1 MHSQRH
7 EIGSRIYTTRARFK
21 NWMINLAD
29 LTAPGSKDWPHIP
42 RIEIRRA
49 LRCDL
54 SALVAIFAADG
65 VGGHADTV
73 DPSALPHYQA
83 AFDRIAASTDTRLF
97 VAEVDG
103 VIAGTFQI
111 VFLTALTGRGATNLL
126 VKAVHTRRD
135 LRGQGIGSA
144 MMTYCIDLARC
155 EGVRRIQLSSNAA
168 RLDAHRFYERLG
180 FEPTHKGYT
189 LTMK

>member
-1 MHSQRH
+1 
-7 EIGSRIYTTRARFK
+7 
-21 NWMINLAD
+21 MINLAE
-29 LTAPGSKDWPHIP
+29 LTASRSKDRPHVP
-42 RIEIRRA
+42 RIEIRQAVRS
-49 LRCDL
+49 DVP
-54 SALVAIFAADG
+54 ALVAIFASDG
-65 VGGHADTV
+65 VGGHGDTV
-73 DPSALPHYQA
+73 DPSALPDYQA

-97 VAEVDG
+97 VAEMGG
-103 VIAGTFQI
+103 VVAGTFQI

-126 VKAVHTRRD
+126 VKAVHTGRD

-144 MMTYCIDLARC
+144 MMTYCIDLARR